1 MTFISRRKI
10 LRGAFQGA
18 ALSVGIPFLDCF
30 LNSNG
35 NALASGLPIPVRFGT
50 WFWGLGHTPG
60 RGIGE
65 KTGQDYEFLDECLAL
80 APYKNKINYF
90 SNFNTPLDGRPN
102 VVHFTG
108 WVGNRTGSV
117 PDAAGSIPAPSLDV
131 LISDAIGTGTRF
143 RSLEVAATGNPK
155 DSYSARNAGAVNA
168 SEVSPIAFYKRIF
181 GTDFVDPANADFT
194 PDPRILARQSVLS
207 AVSEDSRDFVR
218 GLGSADRARMDQYF
232 TSIRQVEQQLATQ
245 LEKPAPNAA
254 CKVPPSPV
262 DVPGGTEIQAV
273 SANHRILTE
282 LMALALACGQT
293 RVFNIVYS
301 QSLSSLHKEGE
312 AATHH
317 TLTHEEPVDATAGY
331 QLESSWFSK
340 HSMEALANFIEI
352 FSSVREGDG
361 TLLDNSLVFASSDT
375 NFAKVHALDGVPVMT
390 IGSAGGRMKTGL
402 HIAGKGDPI
411 SRIGLT
417 VQQIIG
423 ISVDSWGTRSLATSK
438 PIAELF
444 A

>member
-1 MTFISRRKI
+1 
-10 LRGAFQGA
+10 
-18 ALSVGIPFLDCF
+18 
-30 LNSNG
+30 
-35 NALASGLPIPVRFGT
+35 
-50 WFWGLGHTPG
+50 
-60 RGIGE
+60 
-65 KTGQDYEFLDECLAL
+65 
-80 APYKNKINYF
+80 
-90 SNFNTPLDGRPN
+90 
-102 VVHFTG
+102 
-108 WVGNRTGSV
+108 
-117 PDAAGSIPAPSLDV
+117 
-131 LISDAIGTGTRF
+131 
-143 RSLEVAATGNPK
+143 
-155 DSYSARNAGAVNA
+155 
-168 SEVSPIAFYKRIF
+168 
-181 GTDFVDPANADFT
+181 
-194 PDPRILARQSVLS
+194 
-207 AVSEDSRDFVR
+207 
-218 GLGSADRARMDQYF
+218 
-232 TSIRQVEQQLATQ
+232 
-245 LEKPAPNAA
+245 
-254 CKVPPSPV
+254 
-262 DVPGGTEIQAV
+262 
-273 SANHRILTE
+273 
-282 LMALALACGQT
+282 MALALACGQT

-438 PIAELF
+438 TIAELF